1 MRYAIRAAAAA
12 GLLVIGLAGRPVPG
26 QAAADA
32 HYFPETR
39 HTVSGVFW
47 DYWQSHG
54 GLAQQGYPITEEF
67 QETSPIDNKPYTVQY
82 FERAVFEYHPENKP
96 PYQVLLSPLGTLAL
110 QARYPKAAPADQQP
124 NRQDARTFPQTGRT
138 VGGGFAAYWQQHGG
152 LAQFGYPLTDEFT
165 ETSATNGKPY
175 TVQYFE
181 RAVFEYH
188 ADAPANARIMLS
200 LLGVSRYHARY
211 EAVDNPRP
219 AQWPPAP
226 GLAPTDRPVLLDA
239 TFATADL
246 AAWQPLPTP
255 DDPASW
261 RMLNAH
267 LQQDGGPDG
276 EAGTDEAV
284 LLAGDPAWTN
294 IRLEAQF
301 FNTSGAPTGVVWR
314 AAQGRYYR
322 LQLLPALPNKFPKA
336 SIQLVDGNQV
346 RTLISVPADRFAGF
360 EYGHWHTIGITA
372 QGALQQVTFDGAPL
386 VDVKDA
392 TLAAGQIGVYA
403 TADGATAFDNI
414 RVQQLAP

>member
-1 MRYAIRAAAAA
+1 
-12 GLLVIGLAGRPVPG
+12 
-26 QAAADA
+26 
-32 HYFPETR
+32 
-39 HTVSGVFW
+39 
-47 DYWQSHG
+47 
-54 GLAQQGYPITEEF
+54 
-67 QETSPIDNKPYTVQY
+67 
-82 FERAVFEYHPENKP
+82 
-96 PYQVLLSPLGTLAL
+96 LGALTL
-110 QARYPKAAPADQQP
+110 QTRYPKAAPGGQQP
-124 NRQDARTFPQTGRT
+124 NRQSAQTFPQTGHV

-165 ETSATNGKPY
+165 EKSATNGKPY

-188 ADAPANARIMLS
+188 PEAPANARIMLS

-211 EAVDNPRP
+211 EMVDNPRP
-219 AQWPPAP
+219 TQWPPAP
-226 GLAPTDRPVLLDA
+226 GLAPADRPVLLDA
-239 TFATADL
+239 NFATADL

-255 DDPASW
+255 ADPASW

-276 EAGTDEAV
+276 EASTDETV
-284 LLAGDPAWTN
+284 LLAGAPTWSN

-314 AAQGRYYR
+314 AAEGRYYR

-336 SIQLVDGNQV
+336 SVQLVDGNQV
-346 RTLISVPADRFAGF
+346 TTLATVAADRFAGF
-360 EYGHWHTIGITA
+360 QYGQWHTIGITA
-372 QGALQQVTFDGAPL
+372 QGTLQQVTFDGAPL

-414 RVQQLAP
+414 RVQELAP